1 MNHLKRPRQ
10 TRVALP
16 GLGSAI
22 ALLAL
27 VGCQSYER
35 VPLDLADHRE
45 AFDTRLGATDPIARF
60 VDRLA
65 EQGHAVPDRFDLS
78 DGLSVAEGEVLALFY
93 NADLRVARFDAGVA
107 LATFETAG
115 LWEDPQFGFDGAEI
129 LSPAGPFEYGLTL
142 SLTIPVSGRLG
153 VEKDRA
159 GAAYEAE
166 LRRIV
171 DAEWSTRAAVRSAW
185 ASWSAASERLR
196 LLSEVIG
203 QVERVAEITD
213 RLESAGELTR
223 VEARLLRAELVQAR
237 ADSAQATLDEARAR
251 ITLLGLM
258 GLAPDAAVELVPAIQ
273 PVMPTNHSGT
283 IDRLIEAN
291 TLLAVRRT
299 EYQVAEES
307 LRLEVRKQYPDVTI
321 GSGVGSEDGDDRL
334 LLGLSIPIPVLNAN
348 RAGIA
353 EARAQRQVA
362 RVAAETTFEQVSREL
377 SLSLAAYDAALMQR
391 EAFERELV
399 PMLDEQSAEVEQLID
414 LGEVNTLLLL
424 ETVTRRFDAKSRLLD
439 LRLAEIAAAIEI
451 ARLLGPD
458 HSGSPAPVQ
467 PINDEENQHT
477 TNASARANTP
487 VDTKTTDEDSK

>member
-1 MNHLKRPRQ
+1 MNHLKRPRP

-16 GLGSAI
+16 GLGSAV
-22 ALLAL
+22 ALLTL

-35 VPLDLADHRE
+35 VPLDLADHRDG
-45 AFDTRLGATDPIARF
+45 FHTRLDATEPISRF
-60 VDRLA
+60 IDRLA
-65 EQGHAVPDRFDLS
+65 EQGHVVPDRFDPS

-93 NADLRVARFDAGVA
+93 NADLRIARFDAGVA

-129 LSPAGPFEYGLTL
+129 LSPGGPFEYGLTL

-171 DAEWSTRAAVRSAW
+171 DAEWSTRAAVQAAW
-185 ASWSAASERLR
+185 ASWSTASERLR
-196 LLSEVIG
+196 LLSEVIK

-223 VEARLLRAELVQAR
+223 VEARLLRAELVQTR
-237 ADSAQATLDEARAR
+237 ADVAQTTLDEARAR

-258 GLAPDAAVELVPAIQ
+258 GLAPDAAVDLLPTIQ
-273 PVMPTNHSGT
+273 PVLPSNQADT

-291 TLLAVRRT
+291 TLLAVRRA
-299 EYQVAEES
+299 EYRVAEES
-307 LRLEVRKQYPDVTI
+307 LRLEVREQYPDITI
-321 GSGVGSEDGDDRL
+321 GSGFGSEDGDDRL
-334 LLGLSIPIPVLNAN
+334 LLGVSLPIPVLNAN

-353 EARAQRQVA
+353 EARARRQVA
-362 RVAAETTFEQVSREL
+362 RVAAETTFEQLSQELALSR
-377 SLSLAAYDAALMQR
+377 AAYDAARMQR

-424 ETVTRRFDAKSRLLD
+424 ETVTRRFDAKRQLLD
-439 LRLAEIAAAIEI
+439 LRLAEISAAVEI

-458 HSGSPAPVQ
+458 QAESPVPVQ
-467 PINDEENQHT
+467 PSNDEENQQT
-477 TNASARANTP
+477 TNASARGSMPAETS
-487 VDTKTTDEDSK
+487 TTDEDSK

>member
-1 MNHLKRPRQ
+1 MNHLKRPRR

-16 GLGSAI
+16 GLGSAV
-22 ALLAL
+22 ALLTL
-27 VGCQSYER
+27 VGCQSFER
-35 VPLDLADHRE
+35 APLDLADHRA
-45 AFDTRLGATDPIARF
+45 AFDTRLDTTEPISRF

-65 EQGHAVPDRFDLS
+65 VLGHAVPDRFDPS
-78 DGLSVAEGEVLALFY
+78 DGLSIAEGEVLALFY
-93 NADLRVARFDAGVA
+93 NADLRIARLDAGVA

-153 VEKDRA
+153 IEKDRA

-185 ASWSAASERLR
+185 ASWSVASERLR
-196 LLSEVIG
+196 LLLEVIG

-223 VEARLLRAELVQAR
+223 VEARLLRAELVQTR
-237 ADSAQATLDEARAR
+237 ADVAQATLDEARTR

-258 GLAPDAAVELVPAIQ
+258 GLAPDAAIDLLPTIQ
-273 PVMPTNHSGT
+273 PVLPTDQADT

-291 TLLAVRRT
+291 TLLAVRRA
-299 EYQVAEES
+299 EYQVAEET
-307 LRLEVRKQYPDVTI
+307 LRLEVRKQYPDITI
-321 GSGVGSEDGDDRL
+321 GTGFGSEDNDDRL
-334 LLGLSIPIPVLNAN
+334 LLGVSLPIPVLNAN

-353 EARAQRQVA
+353 EARARRQVA
-362 RVAAETTFEQVSREL
+362 RVAAETTFEQLSREL
-377 SLSLAAYDAALMQR
+377 AISRAAYDAARMQR

-399 PMLDEQSAEVEQLID
+399 PMLDEQSAEVEQLIN

-458 HSGSPAPVQ
+458 QTESPVPVQ
-467 PINDEENQHT
+467 PSNDENSQHT
-477 TNASARANTP
+477 TNASARGKSPA
-487 VDTKTTDEDSK
+487 DAITTNEESR

>member
-1 MNHLKRPRQ
+1 MNHLKRPRRP
-10 TRVALP
+10 RVALP
-16 GLGSAI
+16 GLGSAV
-22 ALLAL
+22 ALLTL

-35 VPLDLADHRE
+35 VPLDLADHRA
-45 AFDTRLGATDPIARF
+45 AFDTRLDTTEPISRF

-65 EQGHAVPDRFDLS
+65 EQGHAVPGRFDPS

-93 NADLRVARFDAGVA
+93 NADLRIARLDAGVA

-153 VEKDRA
+153 IEKDRA

-185 ASWSAASERLR
+185 ASWSVASERLR
-196 LLSEVIG
+196 LLLEVIG

-223 VEARLLRAELVQAR
+223 VEARLLRAELVQTR
-237 ADSAQATLDEARAR
+237 ADVAQATLDEARAR
-251 ITLLGLM
+251 IALLGLM
-258 GLAPDAAVELVPAIQ
+258 GLAPDAAVDLLPTIQ
-273 PVMPTNHSGT
+273 PVLPTTHSDT

-291 TLLAVRRT
+291 TLLAVRRA
-299 EYQVAEES
+299 EYLVAEET
-307 LRLEVRKQYPDVTI
+307 LRLEVRKQYPDITI
-321 GSGVGSEDGDDRL
+321 GSGFGSEDGDDRL
-334 LLGLSIPIPVLNAN
+334 LLGVSLPIPVLNAN

-353 EARAQRQVA
+353 EARARRQVA
-362 RVAAETTFEQVSREL
+362 RVSAETTFEQLSREL
-377 SLSLAAYDAALMQR
+377 TLSRAAYDAARMQR
-391 EAFERELV
+391 TAFERELV
-399 PMLDEQSAEVEQLID
+399 PMLDEQSAEVEQLIN

-439 LRLAEIAAAIEI
+439 LRLAEIAAAVEI

-458 HSGSPAPVQ
+458 HTESPVPVQ
-467 PINDEENQHT
+467 PSNDEDNQHT
-477 TNASARANTP
+477 TNASATGNTP
-487 VDTKTTDEDSK
+487 ADASTTNEDSQ

>member
-1 MNHLKRPRQ
+1 MNHLKRPRR
-10 TRVALP
+10 TRVVLP
-16 GLGSAI
+16 GLGSAV
-22 ALLAL
+22 ALLTL

-35 VPLDLADHRE
+35 VPLDLADHRA
-45 AFDTRLGATDPIARF
+45 AFDTRLDTTEPISRF

-65 EQGHAVPDRFDLS
+65 EQGHAVPDCFDPG

-93 NADLRVARFDAGVA
+93 NADLRIARLDAGVA

-153 VEKDRA
+153 VERDRA

-185 ASWSAASERLR
+185 ALWSVAAERLR
-196 LLSEVIG
+196 LFSEVIG

-223 VEARLLRAELVQAR
+223 VEARLLRAELVQTR
-237 ADSAQATLDEARAR
+237 ADAAQATLDEARAR

-258 GLAPDAAVELVPAIQ
+258 GLAPDAAVDLLPTIQ
-273 PVMPTNHSGT
+273 PVLPTDQADT

-291 TLLAVRRT
+291 TLLAVRRA
-299 EYQVAEES
+299 EYQVAEET
-307 LRLEVRKQYPDVTI
+307 LRLEVRKQYPDITI
-321 GSGVGSEDGDDRL
+321 GSGLGSEDGDDRL
-334 LLGLSIPIPVLNAN
+334 LLGVSLPIPVLNAN

-353 EARAQRQVA
+353 EARARRQVA
-362 RVAAETTFEQVSREL
+362 RVSAETMFEQLSREL
-377 SLSLAAYDAALMQR
+377 ALSRAAYDAARMQR
-391 EAFERELV
+391 AAFERELV
-399 PMLDEQSAEVEQLID
+399 PMLDEQSAEVEQLIN

-439 LRLAEIAAAIEI
+439 LRLAEIAAAVEI

-458 HSGSPAPVQ
+458 QTESPVPVQ
-467 PINDEENQHT
+467 PSNDEDNQHT
-477 TNASARANTP
+477 TNASATGNTP
-487 VDTKTTDEDSK
+487 TAASTTNEDSQ